1 MALPVLL
8 CVVQFG
14 GLWSAVGAL
23 VLLVLINN
31 VIGSVV
37 QPLRA
42 GRRLGLSPLKILVS
56 LEFGSAVWGVVGMTL
71 AVPMAVAVKTV
82 LENIEETRPVA
93 GLMAHT

>member
-1 MALPVLL
+1 MAVALPVPL

-14 GLWSAVGAL
+14 GLWPAVGAL

-42 GRRLGLSPLKILVS
+42 GRRLDLSPLIS
-56 LEFGSAVWGVVGMTL
+56 SC
-71 AVPMAVAVKTV
+71 
-82 LENIEETRPVA
+82 R
-93 GLMAHT
+93 